1 MIELITKSD
10 AAKIL
15 TVSEDTVERL
25 IRAGLL
31 PCYKIAPRVVRLDK
45 MDVYT
50 YLDSRKHRA
59 GALGRQTRV
68 KKPQEVRRGGVNN
81 SGYYPGMEVV

>member
-1 MIELITKSD
+1 MIELITKAE
-10 AAKIL
+10 AAEIL

-25 IRAGLL
+25 IKKGLL
-31 PCYKIAPRVVRLDK
+31 PCYRISDRVTRLDK

-50 YLDSRKHRA
+50 YMDERKRRA

-68 KKPQEVRRGGVNN
+68 KKPQEIRRGGVNN
-81 SGYYPGMEVV
+81 SGYYPGMKVV